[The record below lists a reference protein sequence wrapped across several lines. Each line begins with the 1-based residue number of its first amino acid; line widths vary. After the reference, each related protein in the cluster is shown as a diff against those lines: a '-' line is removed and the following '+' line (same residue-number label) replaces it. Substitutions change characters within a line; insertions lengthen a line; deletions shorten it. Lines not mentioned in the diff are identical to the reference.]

1 MADRCIASKNT
12 WTGILPL
19 KKVRRLQGFALTNQL
34 WEISSLQNWY
44 STKGAACR
52 FFKSASCRTRFA
64 PTEAST
70 APCLWRRKGVFRTN
84 GEVGNWKEWILGE
97 LITFLQNWKST
108 KIPTWSTCTI
118 WTIIMDALSKIL
130 YPPGNV
136 SISHQTSFSRK
147 IIDSKVLEP
156 LREILSFPE
165 TNRKFTPWKKNGWF
179 RSNSNLGLPS
189 QFSVASYSA
198 VRFGESV
205 VHSSLQTTDSEKQ
218 RFDRFAIFAT
228 GPASLSQIS
237 LNLEV
242 ISVRLKP
249 GNFSGSR
256 HRGGN
261 SGSKLASW
269 NRTPVDMDQKLKFMF
284 LFIERSCTKL

>member
-44 STKGAACR
+44 STNEAACR

-64 PTEAST
+64 PTEVST
-70 APCLWRRKGVFRTN
+70 APCLRRRKGVFRTN

-118 WTIIMDALSKIL
+118 WTIIMNALSKKNKSYTL
-130 YPPGNV
+130 QGMCPYPTKRVENHRLKSAKRQGTCDRSLKPTA
-136 SISHQTSFSRK
+136 S
-147 IIDSKVLEP
+147 LP
-156 LREILSFPE
+156 L
-165 TNRKFTPWKKNGWF
+165 KQNGWF

-189 QFSVASYSA
+189 QFSVASY
-198 VRFGESV
+198 
-205 VHSSLQTTDSEKQ
+205 
-218 RFDRFAIFAT
+218 
-228 GPASLSQIS
+228 
-237 LNLEV
+237 
-242 ISVRLKP
+242 
-249 GNFSGSR
+249 
-256 HRGGN
+256 
-261 SGSKLASW
+261 
-269 NRTPVDMDQKLKFMF
+269 
-284 LFIERSCTKL
+284 